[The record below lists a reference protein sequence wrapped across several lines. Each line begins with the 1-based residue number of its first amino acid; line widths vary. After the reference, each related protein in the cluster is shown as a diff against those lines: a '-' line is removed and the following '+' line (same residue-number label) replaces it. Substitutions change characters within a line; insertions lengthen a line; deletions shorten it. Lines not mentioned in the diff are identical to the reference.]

1 MGFIIKSCDVIGGR
15 GRAEVQ
21 ALFDT
26 GSGAS
31 FVRQDIAEQ
40 IGNVVEVPGG
50 PEQFTM
56 ADEMFSLSAYKEVA
70 LRVTIGNV
78 RPLRFNFLV
87 VGTLAEEMI
96 IGVDMMQ
103 RWKIKIDPEQEDVSV
118 DPRALYMRA

>member
-1 MGFIIKSCDVIGGR
+1 MGFIIKSCSVTGGK
-15 GRAEVQ
+15 GNSVVQ

-26 GSGAS
+26 GAGAS
-31 FVRQDIAEQ
+31 FVRQDIAER

-56 ADEMFSLSAYKEVA
+56 ADETFSLSADKEVS
-70 LRVTIGNV
+70 LRVAIGDV

-87 VGTLAEEMI
+87 VDTLAEEMI

-103 RWKIKIDPEQEDVSV
+103 RWKIKLEPENEAVSIDP
-118 DPRALYMRA
+118 RTLYMRA